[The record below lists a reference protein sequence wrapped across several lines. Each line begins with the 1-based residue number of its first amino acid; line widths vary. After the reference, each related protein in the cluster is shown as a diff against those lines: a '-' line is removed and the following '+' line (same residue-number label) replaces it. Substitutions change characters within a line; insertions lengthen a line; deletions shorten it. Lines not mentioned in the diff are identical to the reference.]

1 MMNMTGPVIFII
13 HSAGG
18 QMNFQEKFWKTFR
31 MDLTFGDIS
40 VYYPYIAIYRKQA
53 ISEII

>member
-1 MMNMTGPVIFII
+1 MNMTGPVIFII